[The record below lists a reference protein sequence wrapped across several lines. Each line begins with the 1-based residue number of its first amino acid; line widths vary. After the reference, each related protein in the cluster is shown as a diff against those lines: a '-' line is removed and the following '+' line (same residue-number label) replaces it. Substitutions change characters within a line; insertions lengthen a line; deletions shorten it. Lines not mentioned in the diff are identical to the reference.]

1 MRRTSALPTAR
12 HGRRSRKTLTVAA
25 AVTAGAALAALGTAY
40 ATSDPA
46 ADADAAPR
54 APAGPVGYG
63 AGTTGGEGGE
73 TVTVSD
79 AAGFTEAV
87 QSDGP
92 LVVKV
97 DGTIELSEMTKVAGD
112 KTVVGV
118 GTAGKITGSGLN
130 VSGVQNV
137 IIQNLT
143 FSGSNDDGINVQ
155 ESSKVWLDHN
165 DISGAKDGGLD
176 IKRGST
182 DITVSWNHAHD
193 QDKNMLLGHSDD
205 NGSQDTGK
213 LKVTYDHNWF
223 DGTNQRN
230 PRVRFGN
237 PVHVLNNY
245 FSDIGSY
252 GVASTQ
258 DAGVLVEGN
267 YFENTE
273 DPFHR
278 GEGDS
283 GPGGLVAKDNHLEN
297 SGEGQ
302 SGGDVAAI
310 PYDYTA
316 EPATAVKDSVTKGA
330 GVGKL

>member
-1 MRRTSALPTAR
+1 MRRTSTAR
-12 HGRRSRKTLTVAA
+12 HGRAGHRRLKVAAA
-25 AVTAGAALAALGTAY
+25 AVTAGAAVAALGTAY
-40 ATSDPA
+40 ASTDAEPEA
-46 ADADAAPR
+46 ASQVRAA
-54 APAGPVGYG
+54 AGPVGYG
-63 AGTTGGEGGE
+63 AGTTGGAGGE
-73 TVTVSD
+73 TVTVAD
-79 AAGFTEAV
+79 AAAFTEAV
-87 QSDGP
+87 QGEGAK
-92 LVVKV
+92 VVRV
-97 DGTIELSEMTKVAGD
+97 DGTIELSGMTKVAGD
-112 KTVVGV
+112 KSVVGV
-118 GTAGKITGSGLN
+118 GSSGRITGGGLD
-130 VSGVQNV
+130 VSGVKNV

-143 FSGSNDDGINVQ
+143 FVGSNDDAVNVQ
-155 ESSKVWLDHN
+155 ESTQVWVDHN
-165 DISGAKDGGLD
+165 DISGAKDGALD

-182 DITVSWNHAHD
+182 DITVSWNRTHD

-205 NGSQDTGK
+205 NGSEDTGK
-213 LKVTYDHNWF
+213 LRVTYDHNWF

-245 FSDIGSY
+245 FSDVSSY

-273 DPFHR
+273 DPFHL

-283 GPGGLVAKDNHLEN
+283 SPGALAAKDNHFVE

-302 SGGDVAAI
+302 TGGDVAAI
-310 PYDYTA
+310 PYDYV
-316 EPATAVKDSVTKGA
+316 PAPAADVKAQVMEGA